1 MLKVKGERVQSDYEQ
16 MMRLACPVFM
26 EIMLRALLGN
36 VDQLMLSN
44 YSATAVAAVGNANQI
59 MNVMILVLNVV
70 CVASTILI
78 AQYIGA
84 GKRKELDYIYT
95 MAVAINVMFSILLSS
110 LIFVKEPVFTMMRVP
125 EELMAETKIYFTVVA
140 SSFLLQGIFM
150 SFSAIFR
157 SNSMMEEIMAIS
169 VLSNIMNVCGNLI
182 LINGTG
188 FIPPLGVLGAAIS
201 TVASLFLS
209 VCAVI
214 YLYWKKIR
222 VPLRWAYIRKP
233 DIQRIGQLFRLGI
246 PAAGDSISYN
256 TMQLVMMSFI
266 NSYGADSASAKAYTG
281 MIVIFVYM
289 CSSAIAQAN
298 QIKVGYLTGAG
309 KAEQAKVLVTKS
321 VKTSVAV
328 SVCLAILLYVFYES
342 IFRIFTQ
349 DEAILGLIQ
358 KVLLID
364 IFLEIGRAVNMVM
377 INSLLAAGDT
387 KYPVSCAIF
396 SMWLIAVPS
405 AYLFGTVMELGIA
418 GVWVGL
424 AMDEWCRAMAFL
436 RRWRSNVWQKKCL
449 VL

>member
-1 MLKVKGERVQSDYEQ
+1 MLKGKCVQSDYEE
-16 MMRLACPVFM
+16 MIKLACPVFM
-26 EIMLRALLGN
+26 ELMLRALLGN

-59 MNVMILVLNVV
+59 MNMMILVLNVV

-95 MAVAINVMFSILLSS
+95 IAVAINVMFSLILSS
-110 LIFVKEPVFTMMRVP
+110 LVLAKKPIFTMMRIP
-125 EELMAETKIYFTVVA
+125 EEMMEETEIYFTVVA

-157 SNSMMEEIMAIS
+157 SNSMMKEIMGIS
-169 VLSNIMNVCGNLI
+169 ILSNIINVCGNLI
-182 LINGTG
+182 LINGAG

-214 YLYWKKIR
+214 YLYWKKIA
-222 VPLRWAYIRKP
+222 VPLKFEYIRKP
-233 DIQRIGQLFRLGI
+233 DIQRIRQLFRLGI

-266 NSYGADSASAKAYTG
+266 NSYGSESASAKAYVG
-281 MIVIFVYM
+281 MIVLFVYM

-309 KAEQAKVLVTKS
+309 KAEKAKDLVTKS
-321 VKTSVAV
+321 VKTSVV
-328 SVCLAILLYVFYES
+328 ISLCLAILLYIFYEP

-349 DEAILGLIQ
+349 DETVLGLIQ

-377 INSLLAAGDT
+377 INALLAAGDT

-405 AYLFGTVMELGIA
+405 AYLFGTIMGLGIA
-418 GVWVGL
+418 GVWIGL
-424 AMDEWCRAMAFL
+424 TMDEWCRAMAFL
-436 RRWRSNVWQKKCL
+436 KRWKSNVWQKKRL

>member
-44 YSATAVAAVGNANQI
+44 YSATAVAAVRNANQI

-84 GKRKELDYIYT
+84 GKRKELDYIYK
-95 MAVAINVMFSILLSS
+95 MAVAINVMFSILLSN
-110 LIFVKEPVFTMMRVP
+110 LIFVKEPVFTMMRVS

-246 PAAGDSISYN
+246 LAAGDSISYN

-328 SVCLAILLYVFYES
+328 SVCLAILLYAFYEP

-396 SMWLIAVPS
+396 LC
-405 AYLFGTVMELGIA
+405 G
-418 GVWVGL
+418 
-424 AMDEWCRAMAFL
+424 
-436 RRWRSNVWQKKCL
+436 
-449 VL
+449 